1 MPRRGRANLYR
12 QGSVFVEFDDMS
24 SVDKFLNADPK
35 PTWDGQELL
44 IMSKCGCSSLS
55 AAAQTF

>member
-1 MPRRGRANLYR
+1 M
-12 QGSVFVEFDDMS
+12 FVEFDDMS

-44 IMSKCGCSSLS
+44 IMSKYGCPSLA